1 MKSLDAIY
9 TPFNLA
15 QKMVKLVSQEPKLV
29 ADFTCGDGGL
39 LRAAAKRWPDAKFI
53 ATDVSRSALKGVSTL
68 ECVNIIGRCDFLSSR
83 SKAQC
88 KALRGIKGK
97 VDVVLLNPP
106 FTCRGGTRLFVSSE
120 SFDVW
125 CSTAMAFLLNSL
137 EYIGISGE
145 IVAILPAGSM
155 NSEKDRHAWSILR
168 DICQIEIVS
177 EHDHRTF
184 GSCDPTTRIVH
195 MKKDGANPAAAKKI
209 ANVAQ
214 EKRKKQ
220 TMGIEV
226 TLYRGKVQM
235 HSVVPGK
242 TPLAHSTDL
251 RDHQLVL
258 NGHKTN
264 SHALSLKGLFIALPR
279 VGEPLKEK
287 IALYDAKRKVA
298 LSDCILA
305 LTCDEE
311 HHTARLHKTLLRNWP
326 LLKSLYAGT
335 GAKYLTVAN
344 LADALRKLGYSVVP
358 HSGANHQLRRSIG

>member
-9 TPFNLA
+9 TPGTLA
-15 QKMVKLVSQEPKLV
+15 TKMVKLVSQEPRCV

-39 LRAAAKRWPDAKFI
+39 LRAAAKRWPSANFV
-53 ATDVSRSALKGVSTL
+53 ATDISRSALKCVSTL
-68 ECVNIIGRCDFLSSR
+68 EFVNNTGRCDFLSGR
-83 SKAQC
+83 SKGQC
-88 KALRGIKGK
+88 KALRDIKGK

-106 FTCRGGTRLFVSSE
+106 FTCRGGTRLFVGSE

-137 EYIGISGE
+137 EYIGPGGE
-145 IVAILPAGSM
+145 VVAILPAGSM
-155 NSEKDRHAWSILR
+155 NSEKDRDAWCLLR
-168 DICQIEIVS
+168 NICQIEIVS
-177 EHDHRTF
+177 EHDHKTF

-195 MKKDGANPAAAKKI
+195 IKKGEANPTAKETGNI
-209 ANVAQ
+209 TQ
-214 EKRKKQ
+214 EKHRKR
-220 TMGIEV
+220 TAGIEV
-226 TLYRGKVQM
+226 TLYRGRVQM
-235 HSVVPGK
+235 HSVAPGK
-242 TPLAHSTDL
+242 VPLAHSTDL

-258 NGHKTN
+258 NGHRTN
-264 SHALSLKGLFIALPR
+264 SCDLSIKGLFIALPR
-279 VGEPLKEK
+279 VGAPAKEK

-305 LTCDEE
+305 LTCDEDL
-311 HHTARLHKTLLRNWP
+311 HTIRLHKALVRNWP

-344 LADALRKLGYSVVP
+344 LAHVLRKLGYSVVP

>member
-1 MKSLDAIY
+1 MKTLDAIY
-9 TPFNLA
+9 TPVNLA
-15 QKMVKLVSQEPKLV
+15 TTMVTIVNRNPKVV

-39 LRAAAKRWPDAKFI
+39 LSAAAKRWPSAQFI
-53 ATDVSRSALKGVSTL
+53 ATDVSRSALKRVRALG
-68 ECVNIIGRCDFLSSR
+68 CVNITGRCDFLSSR

-88 KALRGIKGK
+88 KALRDIKGK
-97 VDVVLLNPP
+97 VEVVLLNPP
-106 FTCRGGTRLFVSSE
+106 FTCRGGTRLFVGSE
-120 SFDVW
+120 AFGVW

-137 EYIGISGE
+137 EYIGPCGE

-155 NSEKDRHAWSILR
+155 KSEKDRNAWSILR
-168 DICQIEIVS
+168 NICRIAIVS

-184 GSCDPTTRIVH
+184 GSCDPTTMIVH
-195 MKKDGANPAAAKKI
+195 LKNGESSPPAKEIAATT
-209 ANVAQ
+209 Q
-214 EKRKKQ
+214 EKRRKR
-220 TMGIEV
+220 TAGIEV

-235 HSVVPGK
+235 HSVVPGRV
-242 TPLAHSTDL
+242 PLAHSTDL

-264 SHALSLKGLFIALPR
+264 SSALSLKGLFVALPR
-279 VGEPLKEK
+279 VGAPMKEK
-287 IALYDAKRKVA
+287 VALCDVKRRVA

-305 LTCDEE
+305 LTCDDER
-311 HHTARLHKTLLRNWP
+311 HTIDLHKTLVSNWP

-344 LADALRKLGYSVVP
+344 LADVLRKMGYSVVP